1 VEYLGHIISSEG
13 VSTDPGKISAV
24 QAWYVPKNITE
35 LRGVLGLAVYYRRFV
50 KDYGKIYRPLFDS
63 LKKGEFYWGE
73 VQLEAFE
80 HIKKVLYAAPV
91 LALPNFNK
99 PFILESDASDKS
111 IGAVLMQEGKPISYF
126 SKFVGEASC

>member
-1 VEYLGHIISSEG
+1 
-13 VSTDPGKISAV
+13 
-24 QAWYVPKNITE
+24 
-35 LRGVLGLAVYYRRFV
+35 V

-80 HIKKVLYAAPV
+80 HIKKVLYVAPV